1 MRKLKK
7 EKIDKFL
14 LRFGSVNSF
23 SVFPAADNKFIRV
36 NSGTFDKDLK
46 NADFLKINDFL
57 DLFLSHFG
65 INNDFSNLKEELSR
79 LGPFKESVDT
89 ISFFLFSNYI
99 IKLSERVLSFN
110 FSGFETK
117 IYKNDLLKE
126 EIELLAASVSFFD
139 DDRSFHIYF
148 SALMSSFE
156 RFFGSERNF
165 VLDYNLN
172 GVTDV
177 IEKEQFSFDSRFKEK
192 KLNASTDLL
201 QSFIDFIL
209 NNYEFKSIVSSQ
221 SITKNDDSLFFKV
234 YKSNIEKNK
243 NDVLYNDSIY
253 LLDQSNFFSSFFS
266 DSFSALIFDS
276 FSNASFFQESIKVN
290 IAQEGKTREFALDSQ
305 DVIKQ
310 LYNDKITITE
320 TDVKAINTLFLKEEA
335 QKNLEAA
342 LAKAEKLDNLL
353 KSIETAPVSGRFKV
367 LQEAFKIVFLMKE
380 NQETSL
386 MELEK
391 IYYNTKKQK
400 KSFNAFDPEMCNLI
414 LMAVYLIFAL
424 TYDDGDLTKRMAVSS
439 ELEKIKEE
447 FSKNEVK
454 KIDGYLDVTQAVNIG
469 WNPQLKMLNNDFTK
483 FYANLYNF
491 ITGSK
496 NPYSV
501 FLKDDDYNKMQ
512 DSVLK
517 GRKAFL
523 DELNSPGDT
532 SNNIENLK
540 KYFYE
545 PREQKDPTKKKK
557 MSIYNFIKNVGLLFS
572 ELENPIEFKV
582 YQEGLSFTLDLS
594 AALNNTCLEIASTA
608 ILELYMFLFTKKVIS
623 YKVGTEEKK
632 LSIADIYFELN
643 TIIRIL
649 ELASLN
655 GVSNDDLEREL
666 KNLKN
671 NKLNPNPANKN
682 SLVYW
687 LDSEGFFALSGF
699 STLPS
704 SFGKELST
712 LIGLDY
718 NTLLKPEKIKEYLSK
733 EASSKDTLNN
743 PFSFNAERDCSHSVL
758 FKFIKQKIFY
768 DETKVCNFYDVTA
781 LNNEIAEL
789 SDSELVY
796 CFMIENINFIGSE
809 DGKGE
814 IIPTALSAYIA
825 EFNRS
830 TNEAFSSKKP
840 IIGTKRDVE
849 TKYYQFF
856 QQQLVD
862 MDSFYSFASNVLNL
876 PEFKN
881 WKGKLFDSSIK
892 FSAAALENKKAF
904 EILIL
909 NSDISPMLDT
919 VCRLLPTTKLLQSGF
934 TINLAEP
941 LKKLVA
947 WMDEALA
954 ISVSSLKEFTA
965 QYRKEMNESYSL
977 FKYQLL
983 AEKFSA
989 RIFAVNSLI
998 DIVVESIPSYTF
1010 CSSNGMLNPQDISF
1024 DLFQKMK
1031 NAFDSK
1037 DNSKDNSKDDTT
1049 GIIKDP
1055 NSSSVDKIDED
1066 LVKTALSSVLKD
1078 KKVSYSTEA
1087 DSGFT
1092 ETETHRSGGL
1102 LIEGPVTTDVVTV
1115 NVNNDF
1121 EVIKAVVVN
1130 KEKTV
1135 LISIPKDTLIS
1146 DFSDLLRPP
1155 ENEDNKKAINQ
1166 LIASTKIKSVDDFLK
1181 RNVVT
1186 DPKEINKTLVDI
1198 NVGGGIEMANAG
1210 HIASIDFNKTNS
1222 RQLFDS
1228 ITDFNYTDF
1237 VDYNYTNHKYLIAF
1251 KNRAKDGKN

>member
-1 MRKLKK
+1 MKK

-14 LRFGSVNSF
+14 RQFDFVGSF
-23 SVFPAADNKFIRV
+23 SVFPAADNKIIPI

-65 INNDFSNLKEELSR
+65 INNNFSNLKEELAR
-79 LGPFKESVDT
+79 LGPFKESIDT

-99 IKLSERVLSFN
+99 IKLSERVLNFN

-117 IYKNDLLKE
+117 IYKNDLLKK

-156 RFFGSERNF
+156 RFFGSEKNF
-165 VLDYNLN
+165 VLDYDFN
-172 GVTDV
+172 GITDV
-177 IEKEQFSFDSRFKEK
+177 IEKEQTSFDSRFKEK
-192 KLNASTDLL
+192 RLNASTDLL

-209 NNYEFKSIVSSQ
+209 NNYEFKSVVSSQ

-234 YKSNIEKNK
+234 YKSNVEKNK
-243 NDVLYNDSIY
+243 NDVLYNDSVY

-266 DSFSALIFDS
+266 DAFSALIFEL
-276 FSNASFFQESIKVN
+276 FSSASFFQESIKVN
-290 IAQEGKTREFALDSQ
+290 IQQEGKTREFAIDSQ

-342 LAKAEKLDNLL
+342 LAKADKLDNLL
-353 KSIETAPVSGRFKV
+353 KNIDTAPVSGRFKV

-386 MELEK
+386 IELEK
-391 IYYNTKKQK
+391 IYYNAKKQN
-400 KSFNAFDPEMCNLI
+400 SFNAFDPELCNLI

-424 TYDDGDLTKRMAVSS
+424 SYDDGDLTKRMAVSS
-439 ELEKIKEE
+439 ELEKIKKE

-454 KIDGYLDVTQAVNIG
+454 KIDGYLNVTQAVNIG

-496 NPYSV
+496 NPYSD
-501 FLKDDDYNKMQ
+501 FLKDDNYNKMQ

-517 GRKAFL
+517 GRKEFL
-523 DELNSPGDT
+523 DELNSTGDN
-532 SNNIENLK
+532 SKHIDKLK

-545 PREQKDPTKKKK
+545 PRGQKNPREKKK
-557 MSIYNFIKNVGLLFS
+557 MSIYNVIKNVGLLFS

-582 YQEGLSFTLDLS
+582 YQEGLSFTLDLA

-608 ILELYMFLFTKKVIS
+608 ILELYTFLFTKKVIY

-666 KNLKN
+666 KNLKD
-671 NKLNPNPANKN
+671 NKLKPNPANKN
-682 SLVYW
+682 SLIYW

-733 EASSKDTLNN
+733 ESSSKVSLNN

-758 FKFIKQKIFY
+758 FKYIKQKIFY
-768 DETKVCNFYDVTA
+768 DETKVCNFYDINI
-781 LNNEIAEL
+781 LNSEIAEL

-809 DGKGE
+809 NGKGK
-814 IIPTALSAYIA
+814 IVPTALSAYIS

-830 TNEAFSSKKP
+830 TKEAFSSKKP
-840 IIGTKRDVE
+840 EIGTKRDVE
-849 TKYYQFF
+849 TRYYQFF

-862 MDSFYSFASNVLNL
+862 MDSFYSFAANVLNL
-876 PEFKN
+876 SEFKN

-892 FSAAALENKKAF
+892 FSAASLENKKAF
-904 EILIL
+904 EILII

-919 VCRLLPTTKLLQSGF
+919 ICRLLPTTKLLQSGF
-934 TINLAEP
+934 NINLAEP

-947 WMDEALA
+947 WMDEAIA

-965 QYRKEMNESYSL
+965 QYRKEMNESYTL

-1010 CSSNGMLNPQDISF
+1010 CSSNGMLKPEDISF

-1031 NAFDSK
+1031 NSFNSK
-1037 DNSKDNSKDDTT
+1037 DNSKDNPKGDAT
-1049 GIIKDP
+1049 GIIEDP
-1055 NSSSVDKIDED
+1055 NSSSVDKIDEN
-1066 LVKTALSSVLKD
+1066 LVKTALSSALKG
-1078 KKVSYSTEA
+1078 KKVSYSTES
-1087 DSGFT
+1087 DSGFK

-1115 NVNNDF
+1115 NVENDF
-1121 EVIKAVVVN
+1121 EVIKTVATN
-1130 KEKTV
+1130 KEKSV
-1135 LISIPKDTLIS
+1135 LISIPKNTLIS
-1146 DFSDLLRPP
+1146 DFSDLLRPAKN
-1155 ENEDNKKAINQ
+1155 ENDKKAINQ
-1166 LIASTKIKSVDDFLK
+1166 VIASTKIKGVDDFLK
-1181 RNVVT
+1181 SNVVA

-1198 NVGGGIEMANAG
+1198 NVGGGIEIANAG

-1237 VDYNYTNHKYLIAF
+1237 IDYNFTNHKYSIAF
-1251 KNRAKDGKN
+1251 KNKAKDGKN

>member
-14 LRFGSVNSF
+14 LRFGSANSF
-23 SVFPAADNKFIRV
+23 SVFPAANNKIVPV

-46 NADFLKINDFL
+46 NAGFLKINDFL

-65 INNDFSNLKEELSR
+65 INNNFSNLKEELSR
-79 LGPFKESVDT
+79 LGPFKESIDT

-156 RFFGSERNF
+156 RFFGSEKNF

-234 YKSNIEKNK
+234 YKNNIEKNK

-253 LLDQSNFFSSFFS
+253 LLDRSDFFSSFFS
-266 DSFSALIFDS
+266 DAFSALIFDL

-305 DVIKQ
+305 AVIKQ

-335 QKNLEAA
+335 QKNLEDA
-342 LAKAEKLDNLL
+342 LAKADKLDNLL
-353 KSIETAPVSGRFKV
+353 KSIGTAPVSGRFKV
-367 LQEAFKIVFLMKE
+367 LQEAFKIVFLMKK

-386 MELEK
+386 AELEK
-391 IYYNTKKQK
+391 IYYNAKKQK
-400 KSFNAFDPEMCNLI
+400 KSFNAFDPELCNLI
-414 LMAVYLIFAL
+414 LMAVYFIFAL
-424 TYDDGDLTKRMAVSS
+424 SYDDGDLTERMAVSS
-439 ELEKIKEE
+439 ELEKIKKE

-496 NPYSV
+496 NPYSI

-523 DELNSPGDT
+523 DELNSTGDN
-532 SNNIENLK
+532 SKHIDKLK

-545 PREQKDPTKKKK
+545 PREQKNPTDKKK
-557 MSIYNFIKNVGLLFS
+557 MSIYNVIKNVGLLFS
-572 ELENPIEFKV
+572 ELENPIKFKV

-718 NTLLKPEKIKEYLSK
+718 NTLLEPEKIKEYLSK

-768 DETKVCNFYDVTA
+768 DETKVCNFYDATA

-809 DGKGE
+809 NGKGE
-814 IIPTALSAYIA
+814 IIPTALSAYIS

-830 TNEAFSSKKP
+830 TAEAFSVQKNKE
-840 IIGTKRDVE
+840 V
-849 TKYYQFF
+849 KYYQFF

-862 MDSFYSFASNVLNL
+862 IDSFYPFASNVLNL

-904 EILIL
+904 EILII

-919 VCRLLPTTKLLQSGF
+919 ICRLLPTTKLLQSGF
-934 TINLAEP
+934 NIDFAEP

-977 FKYQLL
+977 FEYQLL

-1010 CSSNGMLNPQDISF
+1010 CSSNGMLKPEDISF

-1031 NAFDSK
+1031 NAF
-1037 DNSKDNSKDDTT
+1037 NSKDGSKEDSKEDTS
-1049 GIIKDP
+1049 GIIEDP
-1055 NSSSVDKIDED
+1055 NSSSVDKIDEN
-1066 LVKTALSSVLKD
+1066 LVKTALSSALKG

-1087 DSGFT
+1087 DSGFA

-1102 LIEGPVTTDVVTV
+1102 LIEGSVTTDVVTV
-1115 NVNNDF
+1115 NVDNDF
-1121 EVIKAVVVN
+1121 EVIKTLVVN
-1130 KEKTV
+1130 KEKTI
-1135 LISIPKDTLIS
+1135 LITIPKNTLIS
-1146 DFSDLLRPP
+1146 DFSDLLRPT
-1155 ENEDNKKAINQ
+1155 ENENDKKAINQ
-1166 LIASTKIKSVDDFLK
+1166 VIASTKIKGVGDFLK
-1181 RNVVT
+1181 SNVVT

-1198 NVGGGIEMANAG
+1198 NVGGGIEIANAG

-1237 VDYNYTNHKYLIAF
+1237 IDYNFTNHKYSIAF
-1251 KNRAKDGKN
+1251 KNKAKDGKN

>member
-1 MRKLKK
+1 MKK

-14 LRFGSVNSF
+14 YQFGSVDSF
-23 SVFPAADNKFIRV
+23 SVFPAANNKIIPV

-46 NADFLKINDFL
+46 NAGFLKINDFL

-65 INNDFSNLKEELSR
+65 INNNFSNLKEELSR
-79 LGPFKESVDT
+79 LGPFKESIDT

-126 EIELLAASVSFFD
+126 EIELLAASASFFD

-156 RFFGSERNF
+156 RFFGSEKNF

-177 IEKEQFSFDSRFKEK
+177 TEKEQFSFDSRFKEK
-192 KLNASTDLL
+192 KLNPSTDLL

-209 NNYEFKSIVSSQ
+209 NNYEFKSVVSSQ

-234 YKSNIEKNK
+234 YKNNIEKNK

-253 LLDQSNFFSSFFS
+253 LLDQSDFFSSFFS

-305 DVIKQ
+305 AVIKQ

-342 LAKAEKLDNLL
+342 LAKADKLDNLL
-353 KSIETAPVSGRFKV
+353 KSIDTAPVSGRFKV

-386 MELEK
+386 VELEK
-391 IYYNTKKQK
+391 IYYNAKKQN
-400 KSFNAFDPEMCNLI
+400 SLNAFDPELCNLI

-424 TYDDGDLTKRMAVSS
+424 SYDDGDLTKRMAVSS
-439 ELEKIKEE
+439 ELEKIKKE

-454 KIDGYLDVTQAVNIG
+454 KIGGYLDVTQAVNIG

-496 NPYSV
+496 NPYSD

-517 GRKAFL
+517 GRKIFL
-523 DELNSPGDT
+523 DELNSTGDN
-532 SNNIENLK
+532 SKHIDKLK

-545 PREQKDPTKKKK
+545 PREQKKPTDKKK
-557 MSIYNFIKNVGLLFS
+557 MSIYNVIKNVGLLFS

-671 NKLNPNPANKN
+671 NKLKPNPANKN
-682 SLVYW
+682 SLLYW

-704 SFGKELST
+704 SFGKEFST

-718 NTLLKPEKIKEYLSK
+718 NTLLKPERIKEYLSK
-733 EASSKDTLNN
+733 DSSSKISLNN

-789 SDSELVY
+789 SDSELAY

-809 DGKGE
+809 NGKGK
-814 IIPTALSAYIA
+814 IIPTALSAYIS

-830 TNEAFSSKKP
+830 TKEAFSA
-840 IIGTKRDVE
+840 KRNKE
-849 TKYYQFF
+849 TKYFQFF

-862 MDSFYSFASNVLNL
+862 MDSFHSFASNVLNL

-904 EILIL
+904 EILII

-919 VCRLLPTTKLLQSGF
+919 ICRLLPTTKLLQSGF
-934 TINLAEP
+934 NMNFAEP

-947 WMDEALA
+947 WIDEALA

-977 FKYQLL
+977 FEYQLL

-1010 CSSNGMLNPQDISF
+1010 CSSNGMLKPENISF

-1031 NAFDSK
+1031 NAF
-1037 DNSKDNSKDDTT
+1037 NSKDDSKEDSKEDTS

-1055 NSSSVDKIDED
+1055 NSSSVDKVDEN

-1102 LIEGPVTTDVVTV
+1102 LIEGSVTTDVVTV
-1115 NVNNDF
+1115 NVDNDF
-1121 EVIKAVVVN
+1121 EVIKTVVVN

-1135 LISIPKDTLIS
+1135 LISIPKNTLIS
-1146 DFSDLLRPP
+1146 DFSDLLRPAK
-1155 ENEDNKKAINQ
+1155 NEDDKKAINQ
-1166 LIASTKIKSVDDFLK
+1166 IIASAKIKGIGDFLK
-1181 RNVVT
+1181 SNVVA

-1198 NVGGGIEMANAG
+1198 NVGGGIEIANAG

-1237 VDYNYTNHKYLIAF
+1237 IDYNFTNHKYSIAF
-1251 KNRAKDGKN
+1251 KNKAKDGKN

>member
-1 MRKLKK
+1 MKKLKK

-14 LRFGSVNSF
+14 LQFGSVDSF
-23 SVFPAADNKFIRV
+23 SVFPAANNKIVPV

-65 INNDFSNLKEELSR
+65 INNNFSNLKEELAK
-79 LGPFKESVDT
+79 LGPFKESIDT

-99 IKLSERVLSFN
+99 IKLSERVLNFN

-117 IYKNDLLKE
+117 IYKNDLLKK
-126 EIELLAASVSFFD
+126 EIELLASSVSFFD
-139 DDRSFHIYF
+139 GDRSFHIYF

-156 RFFGSERNF
+156 RFFGSEKNF
-165 VLDYNLN
+165 VLDYNFN

-177 IEKEQFSFDSRFKEK
+177 IEREEVSFDSRFKEK
-192 KLNASTDLL
+192 GLNASTDLL
-201 QSFIDFIL
+201 QSFIDFML
-209 NNYEFKSIVSSQ
+209 NNFEFKSVISSQ

-243 NDVLYNDSIY
+243 NDVLYNDSVY
-253 LLDQSNFFSSFFS
+253 LLDRSDFFSSFFS
-266 DSFSALIFDS
+266 DAFSALIFEL

-290 IAQEGKTREFALDSQ
+290 IAQEGKTREFAVDSQ

-335 QKNLEAA
+335 QKNLEDA
-342 LAKAEKLDNLL
+342 LAKADKLDNLL
-353 KSIETAPVSGRFKV
+353 KSIDTAPVSGRFKV
-367 LQEAFKIVFLMKE
+367 LQEAFKIVFLMKK

-386 MELEK
+386 VELEK
-391 IYYNTKKQK
+391 IYYHAKKQN
-400 KSFNAFDPEMCNLI
+400 SFNAFDPELCNLI

-424 TYDDGDLTKRMAVSS
+424 SYDDGDLTKRMAINS
-439 ELEKIKEE
+439 ELEKIKKE

-454 KIDGYLDVTQAVNIG
+454 KIDGYLNVTQAVNIG

-496 NPYSV
+496 NPYSD
-501 FLKDDDYNKMQ
+501 FLKDDNYNKMQ

-517 GRKAFL
+517 GRKEFL
-523 DELNSPGDT
+523 DELNSTGDN
-532 SNNIENLK
+532 SKHIDKLK

-545 PREQKDPTKKKK
+545 PRDQKNPAEKKK
-557 MSIYNFIKNVGLLFS
+557 MSIYNVIKNVGLLFS

-666 KNLKN
+666 KKLKD

-682 SLVYW
+682 SLLYW

-733 EASSKDTLNN
+733 ESSSKDSLNN

-768 DETKVCNFYDVTA
+768 DDTRVCNFYDVNA
-781 LNNEIAEL
+781 LNGEIAEL

-796 CFMIENINFIGSE
+796 CFMIENINFIGAE
-809 DGKGE
+809 NGKGE
-814 IIPTALSAYIA
+814 IVSTALSAYIS

-830 TNEAFSSKKP
+830 TNEAFSSGKP
-840 IIGTKRDVE
+840 KIGIKRDVE

-862 MDSFYSFASNVLNL
+862 MDSFYSFAANVLNL
-876 PEFKN
+876 SEFKN

-892 FSAAALENKKAF
+892 FSAASLENKKAF
-904 EILIL
+904 EILII

-919 VCRLLPTTKLLQSGF
+919 ICRLLPTTNLLQSGF

-977 FKYQLL
+977 FEYQLL

-1010 CSSNGMLNPQDISF
+1010 CSSKGMLKPGDISF

-1031 NAFDSK
+1031 NSFNSKNTSK
-1037 DNSKDNSKDDTT
+1037 DNAKEDAS
-1049 GIIKDP
+1049 GIIEDP
-1055 NSSSVDKIDED
+1055 NSSSVDKIDEN

-1087 DSGFT
+1087 DSGFK

-1102 LIEGPVTTDVVTV
+1102 LIEGSVTTDVVTV
-1115 NVNNDF
+1115 NVDNDF
-1121 EVIKAVVVN
+1121 EVIKTIVTN
-1130 KEKTV
+1130 KEKSV
-1135 LISIPKDTLIS
+1135 LISIPKNTLIS
-1146 DFSDLLRPP
+1146 DFSDLLRPTK
-1155 ENEDNKKAINQ
+1155 NKDDKKAINQ
-1166 LIASTKIKSVDDFLK
+1166 VIASAKIKGIDDFLK
-1181 RNVVT
+1181 SNVVT
-1186 DPKEINKTLVDI
+1186 DPKEINKTLVDF
-1198 NVGGGIEMANAG
+1198 NVGGGIEIANAG

-1237 VDYNYTNHKYLIAF
+1237 VDYNFTNHKYSIAF
-1251 KNRAKDGKN
+1251 KNKAKDGKN